1 MRRTTLASSFV
12 AIMLLAGPSHA
23 GEQLSPTESQIL
35 SALDSDRTIALTRR
49 LSEELVKNDSG
60 AGAGSAIAGSAD
72 ERLLAG
78 FIEAEMKQMGLEVRR
93 ESFPVHAYDYG
104 KVVLRAAGK
113 ELPAITQHSGSGTW
127 GAVER
132 VPYTKGNT
140 SGGRRLRT
148 ALLDAGEGWV
158 HDYANLSEVRGK
170 AVLVRR
176 GDDWLNSQVV
186 MEAAEQGASAILL
199 YDYDSGAEAPQDS
212 IQQMSIVY
220 RDPIPTVTISNR
232 DAAWLKERLAEGEVM
247 IELENRVDVGYGF
260 SENVIGMIRGTEY
273 PDEWIVVS
281 AHHDRWFQG
290 AQDDSVG
297 VAVMLE
303 LARVI
308 SEGYR
313 PRRSFL
319 FIAFGSEEVGGL
331 WTQFDWLAGSYAFIR
346 AHPEVTSRL
355 AYAFNVDLAGWTGRE
370 GQVRATLDQVAFQRG
385 LLADL
390 GLDERVTVREHVGT
404 GVDAWSL
411 GGVRGGAVAY
421 LSWTGDVPFSRYYH
435 TQHDLYR
442 AEDYANLQH
451 DLRHGALGV
460 LRMDQAVVLPVG
472 FSEIVDWVTE
482 QLDRIEQTVSSLS
495 TPTELLFEARQSAE
509 RLRTQAERLAA
520 ASASVV
526 DRDDIAVVNALLMKT
541 RHDLVPWLLNTEE
554 RLRGS
559 RYAEDFTA
567 LQRARL
573 AATDGDTEAAAAALE
588 EVNTM
593 QWGKRVSP
601 ETYRAERLLSYEP
614 TGWMWEFDQH
624 PRPVDPEL
632 HTIYSQLRAGRGVDS
647 VSGIA
652 RLEAQAEGS
661 LRKALFIVA
670 GKLREAAR
678 ALADAP
684 LPNVG
689 SF

>member
-1 MRRTTLASSFV
+1 MRRTRLASSFA
-12 AIMLLAGPSHA
+12 AIMLLAGLSYA
-23 GEQLSPTESQIL
+23 GGQLSPTESQIL
-35 SALDSDRTIALTRR
+35 SALDTDRTIALTRR

-78 FIEAEMKQMGLEVRR
+78 FIEAEMKRLGLEVRR

-104 KVVLRAAGK
+104 EVLLRASGRQ
-113 ELPAITQHSGSGTW
+113 LPAITQHSGAGTW
-127 GAVER
+127 GTAER

-140 SGGRRLRT
+140 SGGQRLRT

-176 GDDWLNSQVV
+176 GAGWLNSQVV

-199 YDYDSGAEAPQDS
+199 YDYNGGGGEAPQDS

-232 DAAWLKERLAEGEVM
+232 DAAWLKERLAEGQVM
-247 IELENRVDVGYGF
+247 IELENRVDVDYGV
-260 SENVIGMIRGTEY
+260 SENVIGMIRGREY
-273 PDEWIVVS
+273 PDEWIIVS
-281 AHHDRWFQG
+281 AHHDRWWQG
-290 AQDDSVG
+290 AQDNSVG

-331 WTQFDWLAGSYAFIR
+331 WTQYDWLAGSHAFIR

-355 AYAFNVDLAGWTGRE
+355 AYAFNMEGAGWKGRE
-370 GQVRATLDQVAFQRG
+370 GRLYATLDQVAFQRG
-385 LLADL
+385 LLAEL
-390 GLDERVTVREHVGT
+390 GLDERVTVRERIRGD
-404 GVDAWSL
+404 GWSL

-421 LSWTGDVPFSRYYH
+421 MSWTGDVPYSRYYH
-435 TQHDLYR
+435 TQHDVYR
-442 AEDYANLQH
+442 AEDYTNLQDH
-451 DLRHGALGV
+451 LRVGALGV

-472 FSEIVDWVTE
+472 FSEIADWVAQ
-482 QLDRIEQTVSSLS
+482 QLERIEQTLS
-495 TPTELLFEARQSAE
+495 ALSAPTELLRDAREAAE

-520 ASASVV
+520 AHASVV
-526 DRDDIAVVNALLMKT
+526 DVDHAAVVNALLMGT
-541 RHDLVPWLLNTEE
+541 RHDLVPWLLNTEQ

-559 RYAEDFTA
+559 RYAEDFAA

-573 AATDGDTEAAAAALE
+573 AATDEDTEAAARALE

-593 QWGKRVSP
+593 QWGRRVSP
-601 ETYRAERLLSYEP
+601 GTYRAERLLSYEP
-614 TGWMWEFDQH
+614 IGWMWEFDQH
-624 PRPVDPEL
+624 PRPIGPEL
-632 HTIYSQLRAGRGVDS
+632 HTIYSQLGAGRGSDS
-647 VSGIA
+647 VTGIA

-661 LRKALFIVA
+661 LREALFIVS

-678 ALADAP
+678 ALADVP
-684 LPNVG
+684 LP
-689 SF
+689 

>member
-1 MRRTTLASSFV
+1 M
-12 AIMLLAGPSHA
+12 MMAGLPIA
-23 GEQLSPTESQIL
+23 GGQLSPTESRIL
-35 SALDSDRTIALTRR
+35 SALDSDRTIALARR
-49 LSEELVKNDSG
+49 LSEDLVNNNSG

-78 FIEAEMKQMGLEVRR
+78 FIEAEMTGMGLDVRR

-104 KVVLRAAGK
+104 EVSLRAFGRQ
-113 ELPAITQHSGSGTW
+113 LPAITQHSGGGTW
-127 GAVER
+127 GTAEG
-132 VPYTKGNT
+132 VPYTMGNT

-158 HDYANLSEVRGK
+158 HDYANLSEVNGR

-186 MEAAEQGASAILL
+186 MEAAQQGASAIVL
-199 YDYDSGAEAPQDS
+199 YDYASGAEAPQDS

-232 DAAWLKERLAEGEVM
+232 DAAWLKERLSEGEVM
-247 IELENRVDVGYGF
+247 IELENRVDVEYGV
-260 SENVIGMIRGTEY
+260 SENVIGMIRGTDY
-273 PDEWIVVS
+273 PDEWITVS
-281 AHHDRWFQG
+281 AHHDRWWQG

-331 WTQFDWLAGSYAFIR
+331 WTQFDWLAGSHAFIR
-346 AHPEVTSRL
+346 AHPEITSRL
-355 AYAFNVDLAGWTGRE
+355 AYGFNLDIAGWTGRE
-370 GQVRATLDQVAFQRG
+370 GQVRATLDQVAFQRE

-390 GLDERVTVREHVGT
+390 GLDDRVTVLEHVST

-411 GGVRGGAVAY
+411 GGVRGGAVAT
-421 LSWTGDVPFSRYYH
+421 LGWTGDVPYSRYYH
-435 TQHDLYR
+435 TQHDVYR
-442 AEDYANLQH
+442 AEDYGNLEH

-460 LRMDQAVVLPVG
+460 LRTDQAVVLPVG
-472 FSEIVDWVTE
+472 FAEIAGWVTE
-482 QLDRIEQTVSSLS
+482 QVERIEQTLS
-495 TPTELLFEARQSAE
+495 AVTAPTQLLRQARQAAQS
-509 RLRTQAERLAA
+509 LRARSESLAA
-520 ASASVV
+520 AAASVTEA
-526 DRDDIAVVNALLMKT
+526 DHAAVVNALMMKT
-541 RHDLVPWLLNTEE
+541 RHDLVPWLLNTEG
-554 RLRGS
+554 RLKGS
-559 RYAEDFTA
+559 RHAEDLAA
-567 LQRARL
+567 LQSARV
-573 AATDGDTEAAAAALE
+573 AATDGDTETAATALE

-624 PRPVDPEL
+624 PRPVSPEL
-632 HTIYSQLRAGRGVDS
+632 HTIYTQLRAGGAADS
-647 VSGIA
+647 VTGLA
-652 RLEAQAEGS
+652 KLEAQAEGS
-661 LRKALFIVA
+661 LREALFIVS
-670 GKLREAAR
+670 GRLREATR

-684 LPNVG
+684 RP
-689 SF
+689 

>member
-1 MRRTTLASSFV
+1 MRRTRLASSFA
-12 AIMLLAGPSHA
+12 AIMLLAGLSHA
-23 GEQLSPTESQIL
+23 GGQLSPTESQIL
-35 SALDSDRTIALTRR
+35 SALDTDRTIALTRR

-78 FIEAEMKQMGLEVRR
+78 FIEAEMKRLGLEVRR

-104 KVVLRAAGK
+104 EVLLRASGRQ
-113 ELPAITQHSGSGTW
+113 LPAITQHSGAGTW
-127 GAVER
+127 GTAER

-140 SGGRRLRT
+140 SGGQRLRT

-176 GDDWLNSQVV
+176 GAGWLNSQVV

-199 YDYDSGAEAPQDS
+199 YDYNGGGGEAPQDS

-232 DAAWLKERLAEGEVM
+232 DAAWLKERLAEGQVM
-247 IELENRVDVGYGF
+247 IELENRVDVDYGV
-260 SENVIGMIRGTEY
+260 SENVIGMIRGREY
-273 PDEWIVVS
+273 PDEWIIVS
-281 AHHDRWFQG
+281 AHHDRWWQG
-290 AQDDSVG
+290 AQDNSVG

-331 WTQFDWLAGSYAFIR
+331 WTQYDWLAGSHAFIR

-355 AYAFNVDLAGWTGRE
+355 AYAFNMEGAGWKGRE
-370 GQVRATLDQVAFQRG
+370 GRLYATLDQVAFQRG
-385 LLADL
+385 LLAEL
-390 GLDERVTVREHVGT
+390 GLDERVTVRERIRGD
-404 GVDAWSL
+404 GWSL

-421 LSWTGDVPFSRYYH
+421 MSWTGDVPYSRYYH
-435 TQHDLYR
+435 TQHDVYR
-442 AEDYANLQH
+442 AEDYTNLQDH
-451 DLRHGALGV
+451 LRVGALGV

-472 FSEIVDWVTE
+472 FSEIADWVAQ
-482 QLDRIEQTVSSLS
+482 QLERIEQTLS
-495 TPTELLFEARQSAE
+495 ALSAPTELLRDAREAAE

-520 ASASVV
+520 AHASVV
-526 DRDDIAVVNALLMKT
+526 DVDHAAVVNALLMGT
-541 RHDLVPWLLNTEE
+541 RHDLVPWLLNTEQ

-559 RYAEDFTA
+559 RYAEDFAA

-573 AATDGDTEAAAAALE
+573 AATDEDTEAAARALE

-593 QWGKRVSP
+593 QWGRQVSP
-601 ETYRAERLLSYEP
+601 GTYRAERLLSYEP
-614 TGWMWEFDQH
+614 IGWMWEFDQH
-624 PRPVDPEL
+624 PRPIGPEL
-632 HTIYSQLRAGRGVDS
+632 HTIYSQLGAGRGSDS
-647 VSGIA
+647 VTGIA

-661 LRKALFIVA
+661 LREALFIVS

-678 ALADAP
+678 ALADVP
-684 LPNVG
+684 LP
-689 SF
+689 

>member
-1 MRRTTLASSFV
+1 MRRTRLASSV
-12 AIMLLAGPSHA
+12 AAIMLLAGLSHA
-23 GEQLSPTESQIL
+23 GGQLSPTESQIL
-35 SALDSDRTIALTRR
+35 SALDSNSTISLTRR

-78 FIEAEMKQMGLEVRR
+78 FIEAEMKRIGLEVRR

-104 KVVLRAAGK
+104 EVLLRASGK
-113 ELPAITQHSGSGTW
+113 QLPAITQHSGAGTW
-127 GAVER
+127 GTVER

-140 SGGRRLRT
+140 SGGQRLRT

-158 HDYANLSEVRGK
+158 HDYADLSEVRGK

-176 GDDWLNSQVV
+176 GAGWLNSQVV

-199 YDYDSGAEAPQDS
+199 YDYNGGDEAPQDS

-232 DAAWLKERLAEGEVM
+232 DAAWLKERLAEGQVM
-247 IELENRVDVGYGF
+247 IELENRVDVDYGV
-260 SENVIGMIRGTEY
+260 SENVIGMIRGREF

-303 LARVI
+303 LAGVI

-319 FIAFGSEEVGGL
+319 FISFGSEEVGGL
-331 WTQFDWLAGSYAFIR
+331 WTQSDWLAGSHAFIR
-346 AHPEVTSRL
+346 AHPEITSRL
-355 AYAFNVDLAGWTGRE
+355 AYAFNMEGAGWKGRE
-370 GQVRATLDQVAFQRG
+370 GRLYATLDQVAFQRG
-385 LLADL
+385 LLAEL
-390 GLDERVTVREHVGT
+390 GLDERVTVRERIRGD
-404 GVDAWSL
+404 GWSL

-421 LSWTGDVPFSRYYH
+421 MSWTGDVSYSRYYH
-435 TQHDLYR
+435 TQHDVYR
-442 AEDYANLQH
+442 AEDYTNLQH
-451 DLRHGALGV
+451 HLRLGALGV

-472 FSEIVDWVTE
+472 FSEIADWVTQ
-482 QLDRIEQTVSSLS
+482 QLERIEQTLS
-495 TPTELLFEARQSAE
+495 ALSVPTELLRDAREAAE
-509 RLRTQAERLAA
+509 GLRTQARGLAA
-520 ASASVV
+520 AHASVV
-526 DRDDIAVVNALLMKT
+526 DVDHAALVNALLMRT
-541 RHDLVPWLLNTEE
+541 RHDLVPWLLTTEQ

-559 RYAEDFTA
+559 RYAEDFAA

-573 AATDGDTEAAAAALE
+573 AATDEDTEAAARALE

-601 ETYRAERLLSYEP
+601 ATYRAERLLSYEP
-614 TGWMWEFDQH
+614 IGWMWEFDQH
-624 PRPVDPEL
+624 PRPIGPEL
-632 HTIYSQLRAGRGVDS
+632 HAIYSQLGSGRGADS
-647 VSGIA
+647 VTGIA

-661 LRKALFIVA
+661 LREALFIVS

-678 ALADAP
+678 ALADVP
-684 LPNVG
+684 LP
-689 SF
+689 

>member
-1 MRRTTLASSFV
+1 MRPTRPASCFG
-12 AIMLLAGPSHA
+12 AIMLLAGLPNA
-23 GEQLSPTESQIL
+23 GGQLSPTESRIL

-78 FIEAEMKQMGLEVRR
+78 FIEAEMTRMGLEVRR

-104 KVVLRAAGK
+104 KVLLRAAGK
-113 ELPAITQHSGSGTW
+113 QLPAITQHSGAGTW
-127 GAVER
+127 GTAER
-132 VPYTKGNT
+132 VPYRKGNT
-140 SGGRRLRT
+140 SGGQRLRT
-148 ALLDAGEGWV
+148 ALVDAGEGWV
-158 HDYANLSEVRGK
+158 HDYADLSEVRGR

-176 GDDWLNSQVV
+176 GADWLNSQVV

-199 YDYDSGAEAPQDS
+199 YDYDGGAEAPQDS

-247 IELENRVDVGYGF
+247 IELENRVDFDYGV
-260 SENVIGMIRGTEY
+260 SENVIGMIRGREY
-273 PDEWIVVS
+273 PDEWIIVS
-281 AHHDRWFQG
+281 AHHDRWWQG
-290 AQDDSVG
+290 AQDNSVG

-331 WTQFDWLAGSYAFIR
+331 WTQFDWLAGSHAFIR
-346 AHPEVTSRL
+346 AHPEITSRL
-355 AYAFNVDLAGWTGRE
+355 AYAFNLDIAGWTGRE
-370 GQVRATLDQVAFQRG
+370 GRVYATLDQVAFQRE

-390 GLDERVTVREHVGT
+390 GLDERVTVREHVST

-421 LSWTGDVPFSRYYH
+421 LSWTGDVPYSRYYH
-435 TQHDLYR
+435 TQHDVYR

-472 FSEIVDWVTE
+472 FSEIADWVTE
-482 QLDRIEQTVSSLS
+482 QLERIEQTLS
-495 TPTELLFEARQSAE
+495 ALSAPTELLRDARQAAE
-509 RLRTQAERLAA
+509 RLRTQGERLAA
-520 ASASVV
+520 ASSPVA
-526 DRDDIAVVNALLMKT
+526 DGDHAAVVNALMMRT
-541 RHDLVPWLLNTEE
+541 RHDLVPWLLTTQQ

-559 RYAEDFTA
+559 RHAEDLAA
-567 LQRARL
+567 LQRARI
-573 AATDGDTEAAAAALE
+573 AATDENTAAALRALE
-588 EVNTM
+588 QVNTM

-601 ETYRAERLLSYEP
+601 ATYRAERLLSYEP

-624 PRPVDPEL
+624 PRPIGPEL
-632 HTIYSQLRAGRGVDS
+632 HAIYSQLGAGRGSNS
-647 VSGIA
+647 VTEIA
-652 RLEAQAEGS
+652 KLEAQAEGS
-661 LRKALFIVA
+661 LREALFIVG
-670 GKLREAAR
+670 GKLQEAAR
-678 ALADAP
+678 ALAEAP
-684 LPNVG
+684 LP
-689 SF
+689 

>member
-1 MRRTTLASSFV
+1 MRSVS
-12 AIMLLAGPSHA
+12 LLAVVLLLGGLSPA
-23 GEQLSPTESQIL
+23 GGDLSPTENRIL
-35 SALDSDRTIALTRR
+35 TALDTDRTIALTRR
-49 LSEELVKNDSG
+49 LSEELVQNDSG

-104 KVVLRAAGK
+104 KVLLRASGRQLA
-113 ELPAITQHSGSGTW
+113 AITQHSGGGTW
-127 GAVER
+127 GTAER

-140 SGGRRLRT
+140 LGGTRLQA
-148 ALLDAGEGWV
+148 ALIDAGEGWV
-158 HDYANLSEVRGK
+158 HDYAALGDVLGK

-186 MEAAEQGASAILL
+186 MEAAQQGASAILL

-232 DAAWLKERLAEGEVM
+232 DATWLRERLAEGEVM
-247 IELENRVDVGYGF
+247 IELENRVDVEYGV

-273 PDEWIVVS
+273 PDEWIIVS
-281 AHHDRWFQG
+281 AHHDRWWQG

-313 PRRSFL
+313 PRRSLL
-319 FIAFGSEEVGGL
+319 FIGFGSEEVGGL
-331 WTQFDWLAGSYAFIR
+331 WTQFDWLAGSHAFIR
-346 AHPEVTSRL
+346 AHPEITSRL
-355 AYAFNVDLAGWTGRE
+355 AYAFNLDIAGWTGRE
-370 GQVRATLDQVAFQRG
+370 GRLYATLDQVAFQRE
-385 LLADL
+385 LLVDL
-390 GLDERVTVREHVGT
+390 GLDDRVTVREHPST

-421 LSWTGDVPFSRYYH
+421 LSWTGDVPYSRYYH
-435 TQHDLYR
+435 TQHDVYR
-442 AEDYANLQH
+442 AEDYANLEH

-472 FSEIVDWVTE
+472 FSEIADWVTE
-482 QLDRIEQTVSSLS
+482 ELERLEQTLS
-495 TPTELLFEARQSAE
+495 GLSAPSAPTDLLRGAEQAAE
-509 RLRTQAERLAA
+509 RLRAQGERL
-520 ASASVV
+520 SASSRTFADGEQTVMF
-526 DRDDIAVVNALLMKT
+526 NALLMNA
-541 RHDLVPWLLNTEE
+541 RHDLVPWLLNTEA

-559 RYAEDFTA
+559 RHAEDLAA
-567 LQRARL
+567 LQRARI
-573 AATDGDTEAAAAALE
+573 AAADGDAEAAAAALE

-593 QWGKRVSP
+593 LWGKRVSP
-601 ETYRAERLLSYEP
+601 GTYRLERLLSYEP

-632 HTIYSQLRAGRGVDS
+632 HTIYTRLRAGRGSDS
-647 VSGIA
+647 VAALA

-661 LRKALFIVA
+661 LREALFIVS

-678 ALADAP
+678 ALSDAP
-684 LPNVG
+684 LR
-689 SF
+689 

>member
-1 MRRTTLASSFV
+1 MRRTRLASSFA
-12 AIMLLAGPSHA
+12 AIMLLAGLSHA
-23 GEQLSPTESQIL
+23 GGQLSPTERQIL

-49 LSEELVKNDSG
+49 LSEELVKNNSG

-78 FIEAEMKQMGLEVRR
+78 FIEAEMKRIGLEVRR

-104 KVVLRAAGK
+104 EVLLRASGK
-113 ELPAITQHSGSGTW
+113 QLPAITQHSGAGTW
-127 GAVER
+127 GTVER

-140 SGGRRLRT
+140 SGGKRLRT

-176 GDDWLNSQVV
+176 GAGWLNSQVV

-232 DAAWLKERLAEGEVM
+232 DAAWLKERLAEGQVM
-247 IELENRVDVGYGF
+247 IELENRVDVDYGF
-260 SENVIGMIRGTEY
+260 SENVIGMLRGREY

-308 SEGYR
+308 SESYR

-319 FIAFGSEEVGGL
+319 FISFGSEEVGGL
-331 WTQFDWLAGSYAFIR
+331 WTQYDWLAGSHAFIR
-346 AHPEVTSRL
+346 AHPEITSRL
-355 AYAFNVDLAGWTGRE
+355 AYAFNVDGAGWKGRE
-370 GQVRATLDQVAFQRG
+370 GRLYATLDQVAFQSG
-385 LLADL
+385 LLAEL
-390 GLDERVTVREHVGT
+390 GLDERVTVREIIGT

-421 LSWTGDVPFSRYYH
+421 MSWIGDVPFSRYYH
-435 TQHDLYR
+435 TQHDVYS
-442 AEDYANLQH
+442 AEDYTNLQDH
-451 DLRHGALGV
+451 LRVGALGV

-472 FSEIVDWVTE
+472 FSEIADWVAQ
-482 QLDRIEQTVSSLS
+482 QLERIEQILS
-495 TPTELLFEARQSAE
+495 ALSAPTELLGDARQAAE
-509 RLRTQAERLAA
+509 RLRTQAKRLATA
-520 ASASVV
+520 NASVV
-526 DRDDIAVVNALLMKT
+526 DVDHAAVVNALMMRT
-541 RHDLVPWLLNTEE
+541 RHDLVPWLLNTEG

-559 RYAEDFTA
+559 RYVEDFAA

-573 AATDGDTEAAAAALE
+573 AATDGDTEAAARALE

-601 ETYRAERLLSYEP
+601 GTYRAERLLSYEP
-614 TGWMWEFDQH
+614 VGWMWEFDQH
-624 PRPVDPEL
+624 ARPIGPEL
-632 HTIYSQLRAGRGVDS
+632 HTIYSQLGAGRGSDS
-647 VSGIA
+647 VTGIA

-661 LRKALFIVA
+661 LREALFIVS

-678 ALADAP
+678 ALADVP
-684 LPNVG
+684 LP
-689 SF
+689 

>member
-1 MRRTTLASSFV
+1 MRRTRLASSFA
-12 AIMLLAGPSHA
+12 AIMLLAGLSHA
-23 GEQLSPTESQIL
+23 GGQLSPTESQIL
-35 SALDSDRTIALTRR
+35 SALDTDRTIALTRR

-78 FIEAEMKQMGLEVRR
+78 FIEAEMKRLGLEVRR

-104 KVVLRAAGK
+104 EVLLRASGRQ
-113 ELPAITQHSGSGTW
+113 LPAITQHSGAGTW
-127 GAVER
+127 GTAER

-140 SGGRRLRT
+140 SGGQRLRT

-176 GDDWLNSQVV
+176 GAGWLNSQVV

-199 YDYDSGAEAPQDS
+199 YDYNGGGGEAPQDS

-232 DAAWLKERLAEGEVM
+232 DAAWLKERLAEGQVM
-247 IELENRVDVGYGF
+247 IELENRVDVDYGV
-260 SENVIGMIRGTEY
+260 SENVIGMIRGREY
-273 PDEWIVVS
+273 PDEWIIVS
-281 AHHDRWFQG
+281 AHHDRWWQG
-290 AQDDSVG
+290 AQDNSVG

-331 WTQFDWLAGSYAFIR
+331 WTQYDWLAGSHAFIR

-355 AYAFNVDLAGWTGRE
+355 AYAFNMEGAGWKGRE
-370 GQVRATLDQVAFQRG
+370 GRLYATLDQVAFQRG
-385 LLADL
+385 LLAEL
-390 GLDERVTVREHVGT
+390 GLDERVTVRERIRGD
-404 GVDAWSL
+404 GWSL

-421 LSWTGDVPFSRYYH
+421 MSWTGDVPYSRYYH
-435 TQHDLYR
+435 TQHDVYR
-442 AEDYANLQH
+442 AEDYTNLQDH
-451 DLRHGALGV
+451 LRVGALGV

-472 FSEIVDWVTE
+472 FSEIADWVAQ
-482 QLDRIEQTVSSLS
+482 QLERIEQTLS
-495 TPTELLFEARQSAE
+495 ALSAPTELLRDAREAAE

-520 ASASVV
+520 AHASVV
-526 DRDDIAVVNALLMKT
+526 DVDHAAVVNALLMGT
-541 RHDLVPWLLNTEE
+541 RHDLVPWLLNTEQ

-559 RYAEDFTA
+559 RYAEDFAA

-573 AATDGDTEAAAAALE
+573 AATDEDTEAAARALE

-593 QWGKRVSP
+593 QWGRRVSP
-601 ETYRAERLLSYEP
+601 GTYRAERLLSYEP
-614 TGWMWEFDQH
+614 IGWMWEFDQH
-624 PRPVDPEL
+624 PRPIGPEL
-632 HTIYSQLRAGRGVDS
+632 HTIYSQLGAGRGSDS
-647 VSGIA
+647 VTGIA

-661 LRKALFIVA
+661 LREALFIVS

-678 ALADAP
+678 ALADVP
-684 LPNVG
+684 LP
-689 SF
+689 

>member
-1 MRRTTLASSFV
+1 MRRTRLASSFA
-12 AIMLLAGPSHA
+12 AIMLLAGLSHA
-23 GEQLSPTESQIL
+23 GGQLSPTESQIL
-35 SALDSDRTIALTRR
+35 SALDTDRTIALTRR

-78 FIEAEMKQMGLEVRR
+78 FIEAEMKRLGLEVRR

-104 KVVLRAAGK
+104 EVLLRASGRQ
-113 ELPAITQHSGSGTW
+113 LPAITQHSGAGTW
-127 GAVER
+127 GTAER

-140 SGGRRLRT
+140 SGGQRLRT

-176 GDDWLNSQVV
+176 GAGWLNSQVV

-199 YDYDSGAEAPQDS
+199 YDYNGGGGEAPQDS

-232 DAAWLKERLAEGEVM
+232 DAAWLKERLAEGQVM
-247 IELENRVDVGYGF
+247 IELENRVDVDYGV
-260 SENVIGMIRGTEY
+260 SENVIGMIRGREY
-273 PDEWIVVS
+273 PDEWIIVS
-281 AHHDRWFQG
+281 AHHDRWWQG
-290 AQDDSVG
+290 AQDNSVG

-331 WTQFDWLAGSYAFIR
+331 WTQYDWLAGSHAFIR

-355 AYAFNVDLAGWTGRE
+355 AYAFNMEGAGWKGRE
-370 GQVRATLDQVAFQRG
+370 GRLYATLDQVAFQRG
-385 LLADL
+385 LLAEL
-390 GLDERVTVREHVGT
+390 SLDERVTVRERIRGD
-404 GVDAWSL
+404 GWSL

-421 LSWTGDVPFSRYYH
+421 MSWTGDVPYSRYYH
-435 TQHDLYR
+435 TQHDVYR
-442 AEDYANLQH
+442 AEDYTNLQDH
-451 DLRHGALGV
+451 LRVGALGV

-472 FSEIVDWVTE
+472 FSEIADWVAQ
-482 QLDRIEQTVSSLS
+482 QLERIEQTLS
-495 TPTELLFEARQSAE
+495 ALSAPTELLRDAREAAE

-520 ASASVV
+520 AHASVV
-526 DRDDIAVVNALLMKT
+526 DVDHAAVVNALLMGT
-541 RHDLVPWLLNTEE
+541 RHDLVPWLLNTEQ

-559 RYAEDFTA
+559 RYAEDFAA

-573 AATDGDTEAAAAALE
+573 AATDEDTEAAARALE

-593 QWGKRVSP
+593 QWGRRVSP
-601 ETYRAERLLSYEP
+601 GTYRAERLLSYEP
-614 TGWMWEFDQH
+614 IGWMWEFDQH
-624 PRPVDPEL
+624 PRPIGPEL
-632 HTIYSQLRAGRGVDS
+632 HTIYSQLGAGRGSDS
-647 VSGIA
+647 VTGIA

-661 LRKALFIVA
+661 LREALFIVS

-678 ALADAP
+678 ALADVP
-684 LPNVG
+684 LP
-689 SF
+689 